1 MNGGLKNEKYNYVV
15 NCSQAITDSLA
26 VDEPSSVPK
35 LDAAALPDKA
45 GKIAAK
51 GDVTITHAEAAQ
63 LAFDL
68 LSAENRDA
76 TYPLRLA
83 GAQ

>member
-1 MNGGLKNEKYNYVV
+1 MNGGLKNEKYNSVV
-15 NCSQAITDSLA
+15 NCSRATTGSLV
-26 VDEPSSVPK
+26 VDEPSSVPE
-35 LDAAALPDKA
+35 LDTAALPDKA

-51 GDVTITHAEAAQ
+51 VDSTITRAEAAQ

-83 GAQ
+83 GAR